1 MFGEHAVMSHESLSK
16 SLSKVPEVTLLF
28 WIIKIAATT
37 LGETAGDA
45 LSMSLN
51 LGYGI
56 STAIF
61 AVIFAVFVGLQ
72 IKAKKYN
79 SFFYWATIIATTTL
93 GTTIADFVDRT
104 LGVGYAGGSL
114 ILLILLGLSLFVWYL
129 SCGTISVKSIQ
140 SAKSEA
146 FYWLTIMFS
155 QTLGTA

>member
-72 IKAKKYN
+72 IKAKN
-79 SFFYWATIIATTTL
+79 TIH
-93 GTTIADFVDRT
+93 F
-104 LGVGYAGGSL
+104 
-114 ILLILLGLSLFVWYL
+114 LLGDHYCHDHIRNDNCRL
-129 SCGTISVKSIQ
+129 C
-140 SAKSEA
+140 
-146 FYWLTIMFS
+146 
-155 QTLGTA
+155 

>member
-61 AVIFAVFVGLQ
+61 AVIFAVLLACKLKPKNT
-72 IKAKKYN
+72 IH
-79 SFFYWATIIATTTL
+79 FFI
-93 GTTIADFVDRT
+93 GRP
-104 LGVGYAGGSL
+104 
-114 ILLILLGLSLFVWYL
+114 LLPRPH
-129 SCGTISVKSIQ
+129 
-140 SAKSEA
+140 
-146 FYWLTIMFS
+146 
-155 QTLGTA
+155 